1 MYSCLKVVKANEM
14 VWSLCKM
21 GDVKRATWGYEG
33 SSTYDLEEIKK
44 SKFRLMAYVN
54 SSFVKMLIVLF
65 IGGVSLIT

>member
-1 MYSCLKVVKANEM
+1 MSRRLLGGM
-14 VWSLCKM
+14 
-21 GDVKRATWGYEG
+21 EG

-44 SKFRLMAYVN
+44 SKFRLMAHVN